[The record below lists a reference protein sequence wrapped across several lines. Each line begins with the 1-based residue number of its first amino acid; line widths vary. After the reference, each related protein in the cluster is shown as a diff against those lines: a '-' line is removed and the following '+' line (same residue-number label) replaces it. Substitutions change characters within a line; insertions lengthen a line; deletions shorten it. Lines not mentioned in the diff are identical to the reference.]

1 MRDNPTIKWSD
12 LIEPDESLDR
22 LYDMLTK
29 LETEYNK
36 LSSNVINSSKQMK
49 DALNGITSAQNSASN
64 VVGLTQQAQD
74 VKKTVNAMQEMVK
87 AMAQAKAASSNL
99 TQEMLGGS
107 SSVKT
112 LTATLRDNMRAFE
125 ELTLKEKDNA
135 LAKKRGSAEA
145 RSYLDKVSSMRV
157 QIESTTRA
165 LKAYTTEIKKE
176 AIGNMEVEKTVIKLT
191 KKERELLQLSM
202 QRAEASK
209 RARKMEELDAKIAS
223 TKEGSY
229 ARLNAEYKKGILLLE
244 QMSQEEQ
251 KLAKDNGF
259 IEALKTKAREMR
271 RFEEETGNF
280 YLGDKGRL
288 NKMWNGLDFSV
299 AQIVRE
305 MPNMA
310 FGARTF
316 IMALSNNFGELFDQ
330 IRRFKMAQ
338 ADLAARG
345 EKTTSVWKRLGQSLL
360 SLNTIVMAAVT
371 VFTLFGETWWK
382 AIKDWFSGINALDRL
397 DRAFVKFADDFKSIS
412 GSLNNDLYAFSKLR
426 MEWNNL
432 TDDLSR
438 TEWLNN
444 NAEAFKKL
452 GLIVRDTADATDIFT
467 RSQEKM
473 MGVLKN
479 RMMLEAAE
487 RYMKKKYDDLAKEV
501 AENEA
506 DRNKA
511 VSQKPGWWESNVF
524 DPIGRSFIPG
534 YGKDY
539 TSGATVA
546 KLPQGIKDQIV
557 NDLLEKANSMGYG
570 DYLAST
576 KALMGKDLSPN
587 SVAGLQM
594 FAQNNARFAVVFND
608 YLDTIK
614 KQSKIAGEQEKDAKS
629 AEALVSK
636 MQEKVNKDKLDIAK
650 SYFGIVKNDKGVY
663 VYASDTADNTYKKGD
678 LFGIQDEGAIL
689 KWYETLANASQSSDE
704 YSTLSKTG
712 LYGLTENQKY
722 KFSKL
727 SKRQGSGGKG
737 PEGMDFDAWYA
748 RVDEAYRHKRAEAEA
763 KADKADWERK
773 IKLIDERYEHEKVKM
788 KELRRQANDILSG
801 KTKVKGGV
809 TAERRDKL
817 VEFIGKYDGL
827 DQSLDDA
834 RMTEITDV
842 INKRMVKQIEH
853 EKAIVDIKLKGAEKG
868 SQKERELQQQRLEFE
883 KQLAVLRNELLP
895 ESERVSKEDILKGYE
910 LQRKELNKAQKL
922 NLFSGYTNDYISG
935 RATEKQ
941 QRQNQRP
948 MYGFNNRQQEL
959 YDIQTQ
965 KDLLEYE
972 RERLQIELEYT
983 DDLEKQVRLNKQIA
997 DLRDKYDELDL
1008 QEQDRKGVKGLLG
1021 SIANRGSVG
1030 GGILDM
1036 MGMDDKVID
1045 AAGNA
1050 TDKIVGYIGDI
1061 IDANAKLAESAVK
1074 TQETRVKAAQTA
1086 LDAELEASKNG
1097 FANRVVS
1104 AQEELKLEKQKLKE
1118 QKREREKA
1126 LKAQRAM
1133 DTAEAASS
1141 LTVALAQLWKSCIN
1155 TSGPFGVPLA
1165 IALSAVMLGAFVT
1178 SRVKARQASQQD
1190 AEYGEGGIEFLDGG
1204 SHASGNDIDLHTK
1217 NKDGR
1222 NMRAEGGE
1230 ALAII
1235 NRRNTR
1241 KYRKVLPDVIDSL
1254 NRGVFEEK
1262 YLKAFESG
1270 DQLHAQIITTP
1281 VYPQA
1286 DLSKLENKLDKL
1298 ISQGENKVI
1307 SLPNGNTI
1315 EYIGN
1320 VKRIVKKND

>member
-12 LIEPDESLDR
+12 LIEPDESLKE
-22 LYDMLTK
+22 LYDMLEK
-29 LETEYNK
+29 LQQQIKVFSASVTD
-36 LSSNVINSSKQMK
+36 SGKQMK
-49 DALNGITSAQNSASN
+49 NALGNMSAVNDSVSAIMN
-64 VVGLTQQAQD
+64 LTQQAQD
-74 VKKTVNAMQEMVK
+74 VKKTVNAMQEMTK

-157 QIESTTRA
+157 QIEATTRA

-176 AIGNMEVEKTVIKLT
+176 TIGNMEVEKTVIKLA
-191 KKERELLQLSM
+191 KKERELLQLSL

-209 RARKMEELDAKIAS
+209 KARKMEDLDAKIAA

-229 ARLNAEYKKGILLLE
+229 ERLNAEYRKGIMLLQ
-244 QMSQEEQ
+244 QMSTEELR
-251 KLAKDNGF
+251 LARNNKF
-259 IEALKTKAREMR
+259 IESLKEKARSMR

-280 YLGDKGRL
+280 YLGEKGRL

-330 IRRFKMAQ
+330 IQRFKMEQ
-338 ADLAARG
+338 KDLAARG
-345 EKTTSVWKRLGQSLL
+345 EATTSVWRRLGQSLF

-371 VFTLFGETWWK
+371 VFTLFGESMWK
-382 AIKDWFSGINALDRL
+382 AVKAWWQSNDTLSGLAKTMKDVTEKAKDSA
-397 DRAFVKFADDFKSIS
+397 KSF
-412 GSLNNDLYAFSKLR
+412 GDLYYSFQTLR
-426 MEWNNL
+426 KQWS
-432 TDDLSR
+432 DLS
-438 TEWLNN
+438 
-444 NAEAFKKL
+444 
-452 GLIVRDTADATDIFT
+452 TD
-467 RSQEKM
+467 
-473 MGVLKN
+473 
-479 RMMLEAAE
+479 
-487 RYMKKKYDDLAKEV
+487 
-501 AENEA
+501 
-506 DRNKA
+506 
-511 VSQKPGWWESNVF
+511 
-524 DPIGRSFIPG
+524 
-534 YGKDY
+534 
-539 TSGATVA
+539 
-546 KLPQGIKDQIV
+546 
-557 NDLLEKANSMGYG
+557 LEKAKWIDVNREAFDRLGVSILDAADADSVFMKSSQKMIQV
-570 DYLAST
+570 LSLRAQAEAAV
-576 KALMGKDLSPN
+576 ALGK
-587 SVAGLQM
+587 
-594 FAQNNARFAVVFND
+594 
-608 YLDTIK
+608 
-614 KQSKIAGEQEKDAKS
+614 EKS
-629 AEALVSK
+629 AEALKARIEAQDLYKSARSGDINTSDYLANSVKVLDFSPLEAYGK
-636 MQEKVNKDKLDIAK
+636 LTKPEQLQIQKAMGFDNGQALFDAAESDTDTEIRLARFVEWVLKSREVNKLDNKAAEFYEVQTKITEQIDKVLKGMGQPTDPLEISFRKAQAK
-650 SYFGIVKNDKGVY
+650 GSMNKEGTEFKYNN
-663 VYASDTADNTYKKGD
+663 ADYYQHGLQGAKYTFKALKEEK
-678 LFGIQDEGAIL
+678 EG
-689 KWYETLANASQSSDE
+689 S
-704 YSTLSKTG
+704 
-712 LYGLTENQKY
+712 
-722 KFSKL
+722 
-727 SKRQGSGGKG
+727 RG

-763 KADKADWERK
+763 KADKDDWERK
-773 IKLIDERYEHEKVKM
+773 IKLIDERYEHEKAKM

-801 KTKVKGGV
+801 KTNVKGGV

-817 VEFIGKYDGL
+817 VEFIGRYDGL

-895 ESERVSKEDILKGYE
+895 ESERVNKEDIIAGFE
-910 LQRKELNKAQKL
+910 RQRKELNKTQKL
-922 NLFSGYTNDYISG
+922 NLFSGYTNDYLSG
-935 RATEKQ
+935 RATEKLQ
-941 QRQNQRP
+941 TQNQNKLF
-948 MYGFNNRQQEL
+948 GFNNRQQEL

-1008 QEQDRKGVKGLLG
+1008 REKDRKGVKGLLG
-1021 SIANRGSVG
+1021 SIEGHGSVS

-1036 MGMDDKVID
+1036 MGMDDKAID
-1045 AAGNA
+1045 AVGNA

-1097 FANRVVS
+1097 YANRVVS

-1155 TSGPFGVPLA
+1155 TSGPLGVPLA

-1217 NKDGR
+1217 NKEGR

-1235 NRRNTR
+1235 NKRNTR

-1262 YLKAFESG
+1262 YLKAFEG
-1270 DQLHAQIITTP
+1270 GAQLHAQIIAAP
-1281 VYPQA
+1281 VYPQT

-1298 ISQGENKVI
+1298 ISLGENKVI